1 MHQSSSIVINQN
13 REVVQS
19 MSSICKYHILLFF
32 IFIAL
37 LLWSC
42 SHDKSKKNRRSSAN
56 DIQLL
61 QEVPPSE
68 SGIEFTNQL
77 TENMQYNF
85 MSEQGMLIGAGVGIL
100 DINNDGLQD
109 IFFAGNMSGDKLYL
123 NKGNFKFEDVT
134 KKAGIQKRFWSTGV
148 AIADVNADG
157 YDDIYVCKFLEP
169 LPDQRRNLLY
179 INQRNGSFKEQG
191 QQYGLGDKGHS
202 IMANFFDYDRD
213 GDLDVYVA
221 NQPPNSRLYR
231 NQYNGVNDFKYT
243 DRLYRNDGNRFTDV
257 TETCGIKNYS
267 YSLSATTLD
276 YNKDGW
282 PDIYIACD
290 YEEPDFY
297 YRNNGNGTFTNVSN
311 EVLKHMSNFSMG
323 ADVADINNDGNLDLY
338 VADMVAE
345 DNFRQKTNMS
355 GMDPER
361 FHKLASVGYHYQYM
375 FNVLQKN
382 NGDNT
387 FSDIAQLGNV
397 SNTDWS
403 WSPLFIDLD
412 QDSYKDLIVTNGIF
426 REIRNKDF
434 EKWRIEWF
442 DKYEQLSRT
451 NQANTMNPMDVI
463 NRAPSVK
470 ISNYVYKNNGDL
482 TFERMKDNW
491 GLKKKNWSQG
501 SAYADF
507 DNDGDLDLV
516 INNTN
521 MTAELY
527 RNVANENKVN
537 NYLTVKLE
545 GDRLN
550 PSGINATIELK
561 TKESTQIVEYT
572 PYRGYMSCSE
582 RIAHFGLGSNQEVEE
597 LKVTWYD
604 NKVNV
609 LTQLQP
615 NQTITVKKS
624 TATETVIRNNDKQ
637 ATVFQSKNLTK
648 HAHVENKFDDY
659 ETEVLLPYKVSALGP
674 VLAKGD
680 IDGNG
685 IEDVYIGASKG
696 LFPHLLLTQS
706 DGSFTERV
714 FPHGKKHE
722 DGGATFFDLD
732 GDKDLDLYVSSGG
745 TEAKAGSSYY
755 KDRLYINDGKGNYK
769 VSSAHPT
776 LVGSNGKVL
785 PLDLDEDGDIDLIV
799 AGRVVPENYGLV
811 ASSYILRNEGGKL
824 EDVTNEL
831 APEFE
836 SLGMV
841 TDLHL
846 VDLSNDGKDELVVVG
861 EWMNVEVFKIS
872 KTLKRV
878 TEAYN
883 LGHSSGWWN
892 TVTSLDIDNDGDED
906 LIAGNLGLNIKYKA
920 SETEPF
926 KLYVDDFDGNGTND
940 VYLGYYQNGICYPV
954 RGRQCSSEQMPF
966 VSQKYKSYED
976 FGTAG
981 IEEVLGEKLSD
992 DSVIKEA
999 MTFSSTLFLNENGQF
1014 KVIPLPNEA
1023 QISPINSIV
1032 VDDFNHNGTQDIL
1045 LAGNLYDR
1053 EVETTRS
1060 DAGKGCM
1067 LSYTTD
1073 QGFKVYNTLETGINA
1088 ENDVRDMLRLKVGD
1102 SNILLIANNNS
1113 AVQTYAY

>member
-1 MHQSSSIVINQN
+1 M
-13 REVVQS
+13 R
-19 MSSICKYHILLFF
+19 
-32 IFIAL
+32 
-37 LLWSC
+37 
-42 SHDKSKKNRRSSAN
+42 
-56 DIQLL
+56 
-61 QEVPPSE
+61 
-68 SGIEFTNQL
+68 
-77 TENMQYNF
+77 
-85 MSEQGMLIGAGVGIL
+85 EQGMLIGAGVGIL
-100 DINNDGLQD
+100 DVNNDGLQD

-123 NKGNFKFEDVT
+123 NQGDFKFEDIT
-134 KKAGIQKRFWSTGV
+134 QKAGIQQRFWSTGV

-157 YDDIYVCKFLEP
+157 YDDIYLCKFLEP
-169 LPDQRRNLLY
+169 SPEQRRNLLY
-179 INQRNGSFKEQG
+179 INQKDGSFKELG

-213 GDLDVYVA
+213 GDLDVYVV

-231 NQYNGVNDFKYT
+231 SQYTGVNDFQYT
-243 DRLYRNDGNRFTDV
+243 DRLYRNDGNRFIDV
-257 TETCGIKNYS
+257 TETSGIKNYS

-297 YRNNGNGTFTNVSN
+297 YKNNGNGTFTNVSN

-355 GMDPER
+355 GMDPDR
-361 FHKLASVGYHYQYM
+361 FYKLASVGYHYQYM
-375 FNVLQKN
+375 FNVLQRN

-387 FSDIAQLGNV
+387 FSDIAQLANV

-434 EKWRIEWF
+434 EKWRMEWF
-442 DKYEQLSRT
+442 EKFEQLRQV
-451 NQANTMNPMDVI
+451 NQAQAMNPMDVI
-463 NRAPSVK
+463 NKAPSVK

-482 TFERMKDNW
+482 TFERMNDRW

-521 MTAELY
+521 MVAELY
-527 RNVANENKVN
+527 RNVANENKLN
-537 NYLTVKLE
+537 NYLSVKLE
-545 GDRLN
+545 GGRLN
-550 PSGINATIELK
+550 KNGINATIELK
-561 TKESTQIVEYT
+561 TKESTQLVEYT
-572 PYRGYMSCSE
+572 PYRGYMSCSQ
-582 RIAHFGLGSNQEVEE
+582 RIAHFGLGLAQEIEE
-597 LKVTWYD
+597 LKVIWHD

-609 LTQLQP
+609 LTNLSA
-615 NQTITVKKS
+615 NQTIIVKKS
-624 TATETVIRNNDKQ
+624 AATETITRNTDTQ
-637 ATVFQSKNLTK
+637 PSVFQSKEMTK
-648 HAHVENKFDDY
+648 HVHEENNYDDY

-680 IDGNG
+680 INGNE
-685 IEDVYIGASKG
+685 IEDVYIGASKDH
-696 LFPHLLLTQS
+696 PAHLLISKS
-706 DGSFTERV
+706 DGSFTEKT
-714 FPHGKKHE
+714 FPYGKKHE
-722 DGGATFFDLD
+722 DGGAAFFDLD

-745 TEAKAGSSYY
+745 TEAEVGSSYY
-755 KDRLYINDGKGNYK
+755 KDRLYINDGNGNYSK
-769 VSSAHPT
+769 SSAHPE
-776 LVGSNGKVL
+776 LGGSNGKVL
-785 PLDLDEDGDIDLIV
+785 QLDIDGDGDMDLV
-799 AGRVVPENYGLV
+799 VGGRVVPEKYGMA
-811 ASSYILRNEGGKL
+811 ASSYVLRNDGGRL
-824 EDVTNEL
+824 IDITSEI

-841 TDLHL
+841 TDMHL
-846 VDLSNDGKDELVVVG
+846 VDISNDGKEELVVVG
-861 EWMNVEVFKIS
+861 EWMNLEVFKIS
-872 KTLKRV
+872 KTLERV
-878 TEAYN
+878 TQAHN
-883 LGHSSGWWN
+883 LSNSSGWWN
-892 TVTSLDIDNDGDED
+892 TITSLDIDNDGDQD

-920 SETEPF
+920 TETEPF

-940 VYLGYYQNGICYPV
+940 VYLGYYENGVCYPV

-966 VSQKYKSYED
+966 VSDKYKSYED

-981 IEEVLGEKLSD
+981 IEEVLGEKLSK
-992 DSVIKEA
+992 SSTIKEA
-999 MTFSSTLFLNENGQF
+999 MTFSSTLFLNENGLF

-1023 QISPINSIV
+1023 QISPVNSIV
-1032 VDDFNHNGTQDIL
+1032 VDDFDHNGTQDIF

-1067 LSYTTD
+1067 LSYSTD
-1073 QGFKVYNTLETGINA
+1073 NGFQVYNTLRTGINA
-1088 ENDVRDMLRLKVGD
+1088 ENDVRDMLKLKVGD

-1113 AVQTYAY
+1113 AIQTYTY